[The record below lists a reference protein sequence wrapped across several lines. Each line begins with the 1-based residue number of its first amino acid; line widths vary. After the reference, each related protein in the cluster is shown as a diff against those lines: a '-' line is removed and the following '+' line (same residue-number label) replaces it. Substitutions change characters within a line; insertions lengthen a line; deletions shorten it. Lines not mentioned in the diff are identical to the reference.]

1 MNFLRK
7 CLKTAALENRQ
18 NRQNSSPRDIQKSSK
33 SLGIFRNLLVT
44 FSKIATLENRQNPL
58 KIPRDIQKSSRDIQ
72 KSSGIFRDI
81 GEMHVTGISL
91 KIPNIPI
98 CL

>member
-7 CLKTAALENRQ
+7 CLKTATLENRQ

-33 SLGIFRNLLVT
+33 SSGIFRNLLVT

-58 KIPRDIQKSSRDIQ
+58 KIPRDIQKSS
-72 KSSGIFRDI
+72 GIFRDI

-98 CL
+98 CM